1 MTAILTEA
9 TRDLTTRL
17 SEALGQQK
25 KEKLARRMLRNL
37 VRAEDALVTI
47 TLSAWNSVCEA
58 VEAEGFEA
66 RELAAQCKV
75 LLDGINLSLGAY
87 EKFLEIAEASEISPK
102 EAGLEEVKARLPLLK
117 EVQPKIASLLEFATR
132 PPKPLD
138 EARLNKAREDFECGR
153 FVTLNDATI
162 KGF

>member
-9 TRDLTTRL
+9 THDLTARL

-75 LLDGINLSLGAY
+75 LVDGINLSLGAY

-138 EARLNKAREDFECGR
+138 EARLSKAQEDFECGR

>member
-9 TRDLTTRL
+9 TQDLTARL
-17 SEALGQQK
+17 SQALGQQK

-37 VRAEDALVTI
+37 VRAEDALVAI
-47 TLSAWNSVCEA
+47 TVSAWNSVCEA
-58 VEAEGFEA
+58 LEAEGFEG
-66 RELAAQCKV
+66 RELAAQCQV
-75 LLDGINLSLGAY
+75 LLDGINVSLGAY
-87 EKFLEIAEASEISPK
+87 DKLRDIATASEISPI
-102 EAGLEEVKARLPLLK
+102 EAGLVELESKIPLLK
-117 EVQPKIASLLEFATR
+117 EVQTKIASLLELATR

-138 EARLNKAREDFECGR
+138 ETRLKKSLEDFECGR

>member
-9 TRDLTTRL
+9 THDLTARL

-37 VRAEDALVTI
+37 VRAEDALANI

-58 VEAEGFEA
+58 VEAEGFEG
-66 RELAAQCKV
+66 RELAAQCQI
-75 LLDGINLSLGAY
+75 LLDAINVSLGAY
-87 EKFLEIAEASEISPK
+87 HKLHDIAAASEISPD
-102 EAGLEEVKARLPLLK
+102 EAGLVELESKIPLLK
-117 EVQPKIASLLEFATR
+117 EVQPKIASLLQFTTR

-138 EARLNKAREDFECGR
+138 EVRLNKAREDFECGR

-162 KGF
+162 NGL